1 MSSPASVKNHPLH
14 PVLVAFPIGLLIFS
28 LVCDLI
34 GLSKPDNTAWG
45 TVALYSMV
53 GGIIGALVAA
63 IPGLIDLLALKDPA
77 VKKIGVRHMV
87 INLIVVALFAIDAWL
102 RFRGTTSGLP
112 LTISIVGV
120 ILLLVSGWLGGEM
133 VYVHGVAVE
142 PQSDDAARAYAKDR
156 IGAGSASRT

>member
-1 MSSPASVKNHPLH
+1 MSSPASIKKHPLH
-14 PVLVAFPIGLLIFS
+14 PVLVAFPIGLFIFS

-34 GLSKPDNTAWG
+34 GLAKTDNPMWG

-53 GGIIGALVAA
+53 GGIIGALLAA
-63 IPGLIDLLALKDPA
+63 IPGLVDLLSLRDPA
-77 VKKIGVRHMV
+77 VKKIGTRHMV

-102 RFRGTTSGLP
+102 RFGGTTSSLP
-112 LTISIVGV
+112 LTLSIVGV

-142 PQSDDAARAYAKDR
+142 PQADRA
-156 IGAGSASRT
+156 GRT